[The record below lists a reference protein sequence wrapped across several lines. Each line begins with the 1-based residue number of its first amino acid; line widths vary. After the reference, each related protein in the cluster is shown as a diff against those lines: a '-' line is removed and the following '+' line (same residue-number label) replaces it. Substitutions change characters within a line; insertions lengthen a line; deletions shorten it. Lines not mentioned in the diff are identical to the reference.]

1 MDLTIKEIAKEAGV
15 GIATVSRVLNNHPN
29 VSEDTRKKIL
39 KIVKKYKYNPNV
51 VARKLARKS
60 YAKTTIGIALPD
72 ISHQF
77 FFEVIREIHLNL
89 KGLKYNLLIFNLG
102 KSRKQVFEH
111 ISEEN
116 LAGLILL
123 GDPPM
128 TADEKKIIS
137 QHHTPY
143 IYVDHIDKNENYICF
158 DNIYGGKL
166 AAQYLVSKGCK
177 NILFVG
183 EEVKNSNQIQRLSS
197 FKAELKKNNIN
208 NISEKYI
215 PLSESKSYKF
225 IKEILKKDRKIEGI
239 FFFADYL
246 AIGGL
251 KAIKEL
257 KSNVRIIGYD
267 DILASRYLE
276 LSTIC
281 QNSFEVGKFS
291 AESIIK
297 IIKNY
302 NINSNLIQLVIKP
315 ELIDRGS

>member
-1 MDLTIKEIAKEAGV
+1 MVLTIKEIAKEAGV

-29 VSEDTRKKIL
+29 VREETRKKIL
-39 KIVKKYKYNPNV
+39 KIVKKHKYNPNV
-51 VARKLARKS
+51 VARKLAKKS
-60 YAKTTIGIALPD
+60 YTKTTIGIALPD

-89 KGLKYNLLIFNLG
+89 KGFKYNLLIFNLG

-111 ISEEN
+111 IGEEN

-128 TADEKKIIS
+128 TLDEKKIIS
-137 QHHTPY
+137 EHHTPY
-143 IYVDHIDKNENYICF
+143 IYVDHYDKNENYICF

-166 AAQYLVSKGCK
+166 AAQYLISKDCK
-177 NILFVG
+177 NILFIG
-183 EEVKNSNQIQRLSS
+183 EAVKNNNQIQRFTS
-197 FKAELKKNNIN
+197 FKNELKKNNIN
-208 NISEKYI
+208 DLSEKYI

-225 IKEILKKDRKIEGI
+225 VREILKKNHKIDGV

-257 KSNVRIIGYD
+257 KSHVRIIGYD
-267 DILASRYLE
+267 DILTSRYLE
-276 LSTIC
+276 LSTIR
-281 QNSFEVGKFS
+281 QNSIEVGKIA
-291 AESIIK
+291 AETIIK

-302 NINSNLIQLVIKP
+302 NKDTDLIQIIIKP

>member
-1 MDLTIKEIAKEAGV
+1 MTLTIKEIAKEAGV

-29 VSEDTRKKIL
+29 VSGETRKKIL
-39 KIVKKYKYNPNV
+39 KIVKKYRYNPNV
-51 VARKLARKS
+51 VASKLARKS

-89 KGLKYNLLIFNLG
+89 KGFKYNLLIFNLG

-111 ISEEN
+111 IGEEN

-128 TADEKKIIS
+128 TPDEKKIIAM
-137 QHHTPY
+137 HHTPY
-143 IYVDHIDKNENYICF
+143 IYVDHIDKSENYICF
-158 DNIYGGKL
+158 DNIHGGKL
-166 AAQYLVSKGCK
+166 AAQYLISKGCK

-183 EEVKNSNQIQRLSS
+183 EEIKNSNQIQRFSS
-197 FKAELKKNNIN
+197 FKNELKKNNIN
-208 NISEKYI
+208 SISEKYI
-215 PLSESKSYKF
+215 PLSENKSYKYV
-225 IKEILKKDRKIEGI
+225 KEILKKDHKIDGI

-246 AIGGL
+246 AIGGF

-257 KSNVRIIGYD
+257 KSKVRILGYD
-267 DILASRYLE
+267 DIAASKYLD
-276 LSTIC
+276 LSTIR
-281 QNSFEVGKFS
+281 QNSIEVGKIA

-297 IIKNY
+297 IIKNHK
-302 NINSNLIQLVIKP
+302 SNNDLIQLTIKP